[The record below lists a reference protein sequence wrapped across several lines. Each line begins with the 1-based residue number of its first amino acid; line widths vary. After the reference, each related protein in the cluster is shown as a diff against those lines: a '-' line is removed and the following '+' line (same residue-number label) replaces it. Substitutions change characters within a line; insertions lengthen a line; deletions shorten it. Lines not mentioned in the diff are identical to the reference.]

1 INSSATRASQFLP
14 VPPLSLLPTIHN
26 SKAHPCPGKR
36 RRRVYRF
43 PGAEA
48 MAAAGKF
55 NRSNPAVKRILQE
68 VKEMQSNPS
77 PDFMALP
84 LEVSIPISSPA
95 FTLSF
100 IRSRLFRSES
110 IRWR

>member
-1 INSSATRASQFLP
+1 
-14 VPPLSLLPTIHN
+14 
-26 SKAHPCPGKR
+26 
-36 RRRVYRF
+36 
-43 PGAEA
+43 

-84 LEVSIPISSPA
+84 LEVAIPIPSPT
-95 FTLSF
+95 FVPSF
-100 IRSRLFRSES
+100 IRSDLNWPES
-110 IRWR
+110 NIR